1 MWGEAW
7 GVWGKVRGDVRGVK
21 KCGKVSGEVW
31 RVWGSVLDVG
41 EVRRNLGKGIGG
53 GGVGKGKG
61 DVGSVQKC
69 GGGVGER
76 MG

>member
-7 GVWGKVRGDVRGVK
+7 GVWEKVRGDVRGVK
-21 KCGKVSGEVW
+21 KCGGSVGKCRERYGGCGEVCW
-31 RVWGSVLDVG
+31 MRG
-41 EVRRNLGKGIGG
+41 EVRRNLGKS
-53 GGVGKGKG
+53 KG
-61 DVGSVQKC
+61 DVGSVKKC